1 MSRPNTYIFDCET
14 QQGIVREM
22 NDVEYAQ
29 YLIDSEKAEAELAAE
44 ASAKATAD
52 AAAAAKTEAKRHALA
67 QLGLSQEIINLLA
80 D

>member
-14 QQGIVREM
+14 QQSIVREM
-22 NDVEYAQ
+22 NDEEYAQ

-44 ASAKATAD
+44 ASAKAAAD
-52 AAAAAKTEAKRHALA
+52 ATAAAKTEAKRQALA